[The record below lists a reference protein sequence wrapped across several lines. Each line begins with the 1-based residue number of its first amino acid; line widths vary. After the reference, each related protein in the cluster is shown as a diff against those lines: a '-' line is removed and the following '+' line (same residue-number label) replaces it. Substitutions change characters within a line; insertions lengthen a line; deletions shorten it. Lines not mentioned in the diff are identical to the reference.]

1 MSVVFS
7 SYVCAISLL
16 VEWRF
21 GAACGLASTVR
32 RNCAL
37 KFAATIAVAASSTIA
52 VTGFWAQARRIR
64 AQGVL
69 PAPSAKNQGVW
80 LHAFAFLKRLFY
92 ICRLG
97 VKGCSALGFRVES
110 LGLTSLSYAHVAL
123 ELAASSY

>member
-37 KFAATIAVAASSTIA
+37 KFAATIAVAFSSTIA
-52 VTGFWAQARRIR
+52 ITGYWVQGRGIR

-69 PAPSAKNQGVW
+69 PGPSAENQGVW

-92 ICRLG
+92 ICRSRG
-97 VKGCSALGFRVES
+97 KGLFSLRVES
-110 LGLTSLSYAHVAL
+110 
-123 ELAASSY
+123 